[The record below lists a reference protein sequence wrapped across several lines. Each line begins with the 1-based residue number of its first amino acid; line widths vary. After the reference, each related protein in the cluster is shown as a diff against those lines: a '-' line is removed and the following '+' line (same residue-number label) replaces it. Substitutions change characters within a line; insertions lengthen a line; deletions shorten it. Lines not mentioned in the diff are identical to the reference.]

1 MTCLKVLEINLQPG
15 SKIGVYNNQKS
26 SFVLWLRW
34 KQENTLTKTMTYRVM
49 TVFCKLNWINIL
61 SWASRLSLFLWHA
74 YTRASL
80 LCLLWSV
87 FCWIWHWKNDGKMT
101 LIKSAEPEL
110 IQARNYT
117 LCKRSHA
124 FKYCLLKAQ
133 EEVSFFHIQQIDF
146 LILCQF
152 SLANSVISE
161 YAWARVYAD
170 NSNLLSAIPALP
182 SHWDSNL
189 YPHFSDCFA
198 EQSWFCTLFSKP
210 RLPGSGS
217 CYIIYAACATVT
229 ELYAYL

>member
-1 MTCLKVLEINLQPG
+1 
-15 SKIGVYNNQKS
+15 
-26 SFVLWLRW
+26 
-34 KQENTLTKTMTYRVM
+34 
-49 TVFCKLNWINIL
+49 
-61 SWASRLSLFLWHA
+61 
-74 YTRASL
+74 
-80 LCLLWSV
+80 
-87 FCWIWHWKNDGKMT
+87 MT

-189 YPHFSDCFA
+189 YPFFRLLCRTILVLHTVFKTQAAWVRFMLYYLCCLCNSNRTVCLPLVRSGINFKTRSLWGV
-198 EQSWFCTLFSKP
+198 ENKFHSVLCLWTSKF
-210 RLPGSGS
+210 
-217 CYIIYAACATVT
+217 
-229 ELYAYL
+229 